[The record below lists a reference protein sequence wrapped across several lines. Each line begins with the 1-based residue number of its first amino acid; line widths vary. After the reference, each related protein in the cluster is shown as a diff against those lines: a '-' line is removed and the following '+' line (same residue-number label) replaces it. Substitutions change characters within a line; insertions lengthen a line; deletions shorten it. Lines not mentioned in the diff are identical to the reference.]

1 MTIRLMSR
9 TEIAEYLGVG
19 LATVKQYKHM
29 PEPDV
34 VIGRNQ
40 GWSRETIDAAIEA
53 GKIPPR
59 KGVA

>member
-9 TEIAEYLGVG
+9 SEIADYLGVG
-19 LATVKQYKHM
+19 LATVKQYRQM
-29 PEPDV
+29 PPPDV
-34 VIGRNQ
+34 IIGRNQ
-40 GWSRETIDAAIEA
+40 GWSRETIDAAIEE